1 MKKIGLITLL
11 VYLFANLAYAQNE
24 EDALRYSNVHLLGTA
39 RYMGLSGAYG
49 AIGADFSTL
58 SSNPAGIGLYRRSE
72 FSITPLLHIAKTTST
87 YNNERHDDNKS
98 NFGLG
103 NLGFVLT
110 FETKKK
116 LDQNPIRNFQFGV
129 GINRIKDFSNR
140 INIKGINK
148 VNSLLDTYLIYAG
161 NMNPENLDVFDTRLA
176 FDTYL
181 LDTIIGA
188 SVPTY
193 VNAYSYIGGF
203 NGAIQRKTIETSGSI
218 YEWALSGGMNFN
230 DVLYFGLTLGFP
242 RLKYYQES
250 VYSEFNLTEPNKDL
264 DQFNYAEE
272 LKTTGTGFNV
282 KTGVIVR
289 PADWLRVGLA
299 YHSPTWYNDLH
310 DNWKTSM
317 KAMYTNGD
325 IFTSKSPTGEF
336 FYDIETPWKIIAS
349 AAIIV
354 SNKGFISADYEFTD
368 YRNSSVKPNFTY
380 SDINEIIKNNFGPT
394 NTLRLGTEWNAGPYQ
409 IRGGYANYGSP
420 FHLDVNDGMIQSVSA
435 GLGYRT
441 KTYYIDLGVAYSF
454 GNMDYYLYNA
464 DYIRTNPVDN
474 RYETINFGFTYGYR
488 FN

>member
-1 MKKIGLITLL
+1 
-11 VYLFANLAYAQNE
+11 
-24 EDALRYSNVHLLGTA
+24 
-39 RYMGLSGAYG
+39 
-49 AIGADFSTL
+49 
-58 SSNPAGIGLYRRSE
+58 
-72 FSITPLLHIAKTTST
+72 
-87 YNNERHDDNKS
+87 
-98 NFGLG
+98 
-103 NLGFVLT
+103 
-110 FETKKK
+110 
-116 LDQNPIRNFQFGV
+116 
-129 GINRIKDFSNR
+129 
-140 INIKGINK
+140 
-148 VNSLLDTYLIYAG
+148 
-161 NMNPENLDVFDTRLA
+161 
-176 FDTYL
+176 
-181 LDTIIGA
+181 
-188 SVPTY
+188 
-193 VNAYSYIGGF
+193 
-203 NGAIQRKTIETSGSI
+203 
-218 YEWALSGGMNFN
+218 MNFN

-380 SDINEIIKNNFGPT
+380 SDINEIIK
-394 NTLRLGTEWNAGPYQ
+394 
-409 IRGGYANYGSP
+409 
-420 FHLDVNDGMIQSVSA
+420 
-435 GLGYRT
+435 
-441 KTYYIDLGVAYSF
+441 K
-454 GNMDYYLYNA
+454 
-464 DYIRTNPVDN
+464 
-474 RYETINFGFTYGYR
+474 
-488 FN
+488 